1 MSGKK
6 IKRVPAK
13 KIAQK
18 IINECHIILAVLDAR
33 NPEGTRNKNLEDKIK
48 KENKKLIYVLNKA
61 DLVPVKILE
70 KWKDIIKSEN
80 PEASVVFVSSKYKNG
95 TKILR
100 DNIKKYLQL
109 MGIKEGKVGVVG
121 YPNVGKS
128 SLINALT
135 GKKSAA
141 SGLVAGL
148 TKGEQWIRLTKNI
161 KLLDTPGVIE
171 PKDEDELVMI
181 GALRYEKIE
190 NPIEPAIKILR
201 NLYAFDEN
209 IIKKYYGIEI
219 NDINDISDINEEFIE
234 KIGKKLNYL
243 GKNGIIDMKRT
254 AKSIIKDYQDG
265 KLNYYPMKIKKYSQK
280 RGKDIEFIAKYL
292 KDFPFIDDA
301 NAIISHLSDIS
312 ELCNIKLKYPII
324 GSKNIDDVIVV
335 ISFGEKTA
343 DGGRKKVEEYAKN
356 NNIFLYSTGKGR
368 CGGNRLF
375 IGVGNKIN
383 E

>member
-13 KIAQK
+13 KIAHK
-18 IINECHIILAVLDAR
+18 IISECDIILAVLDAR

-48 KENKKLIYVLNKA
+48 ESNKKLIYVLNKA
-61 DLVPVKILE
+61 DLVPIKILE
-70 KWKDIIKSEN
+70 KWKGIIKNEN
-80 PEASVVFVSSKYKNG
+80 PEASVVFVSSKYKKG

-100 DNIKKYLQL
+100 DDIKKYLQL
-109 MGIKEGKVGVVG
+109 KGIKDGKVGVVG

-148 TKGEQWIRLTKNI
+148 TKGEQWIKLTKNI

-190 NPIEPAIKILR
+190 NPVEPAIRILK

-209 IIKKYYGIEI
+209 IVKNYYNIEI
-219 NDINDISDINEEFIE
+219 NNIEDINEEFIE

-265 KLNYYPMKIKKYSQK
+265 KLNYYPMKVKKYGQK
-280 RGKDIEFIAKYL
+280 RKTDIGFIAKYL
-292 KDFPFIDDA
+292 EDFPFIDDA
-301 NAIISHLSDIS
+301 NSIISHLSDVS
-312 ELCNIKLKYPII
+312 ELSSIKVKQPII
-324 GSKNIDDVIVV
+324 GSKKIDNVVVI

-343 DGGRKKVEEYAKN
+343 DSGRKKVEEYARN
-356 NNIFLYSTGKGR
+356 NNISLYSTGKGR

-375 IGVGNKIN
+375 VGVG
-383 E
+383 ESAE

>member
-13 KIAQK
+13 KIAHK

-48 KENKKLIYVLNKA
+48 ESNKKLIYVLNKA
-61 DLVPVKILE
+61 DLVPIKILE
-70 KWKDIIKSEN
+70 KWKGIIKNEN
-80 PEASVVFVSSKYKNG
+80 PEASVVFVSSKYKKG

-100 DNIKKYLQL
+100 DDIKKYLQL
-109 MGIKEGKVGVVG
+109 KGIKDGKVGVVG

-148 TKGEQWIRLTKNI
+148 TKGEQWIKLTKNI

-190 NPIEPAIKILR
+190 NPVEPAIRILK

-209 IIKKYYGIEI
+209 IVKNYYNIEI
-219 NDINDISDINEEFIE
+219 NNMEDINEEFIE

-243 GKNGIIDMKRT
+243 GKNGMIDMKRT

-265 KLNYYPMKIKKYSQK
+265 KLNYYPVKVKKYGQK
-280 RGKDIEFIAKYL
+280 RKTDIGFIAKYL
-292 KDFPFIDDA
+292 EDFPFIDDA
-301 NAIISHLSDIS
+301 NSIISHLSDVS
-312 ELCNIKLKYPII
+312 ELSSIKVKQPVI
-324 GSKNIDDVIVV
+324 GSKKIDDVVV
-335 ISFGEKTA
+335 IISFGEKTA
-343 DGGRKKVEEYAKN
+343 DSGRKKVEEYARN
-356 NNIFLYSTGKGR
+356 NNISLYSTGKGR

-375 IGVGNKIN
+375 VGVGEYINK
-383 E
+383 

>member
-13 KIAQK
+13 KIAHK
-18 IINECHIILAVLDAR
+18 IISECDIILAVLDAR

-48 KENKKLIYVLNKA
+48 ESNKKLIYVLNKA
-61 DLVPVKILE
+61 DLVPIKILE
-70 KWKDIIKSEN
+70 KWKGIIKNEN
-80 PEASVVFVSSKYKNG
+80 PEASVVFVSSKYKKG

-100 DNIKKYLQL
+100 DDIKKYLQL
-109 MGIKEGKVGVVG
+109 KGIKDGKVGVVG

-148 TKGEQWIRLTKNI
+148 TKGEQWIKLTKNI

-190 NPIEPAIKILR
+190 NPVEPAIKILK

-209 IIKKYYGIEI
+209 IVKNYYNIEI
-219 NDINDISDINEEFIE
+219 NNMEDINEEFIE

-243 GKNGIIDMKRT
+243 GKNGMIDMKRT

-265 KLNYYPMKIKKYSQK
+265 KLNYYPMKVKKYGQK
-280 RGKDIEFIAKYL
+280 RKTDIGFIAKYL
-292 KDFPFIDDA
+292 EDFPFIDDA
-301 NAIISHLSDIS
+301 NSIISHLSDVS
-312 ELCNIKLKYPII
+312 ELSSIKVKQPVI
-324 GSKNIDDVIVV
+324 GSKKIDDVVV
-335 ISFGEKTA
+335 IISFGEKTA
-343 DGGRKKVEEYAKN
+343 DSGRKKVEEYARN
-356 NNIFLYSTGKGR
+356 NNISLYSTGKGR

-375 IGVGNKIN
+375 VGVGEYINK
-383 E
+383 

>member
-13 KIAQK
+13 KIAHK
-18 IINECHIILAVLDAR
+18 IINECDIILAVLDAR

-48 KENKKLIYVLNKA
+48 ESNKKLIYVLNKA
-61 DLVPVKILE
+61 DLVPIKILE
-70 KWKDIIKSEN
+70 KWKGIIKNEN
-80 PEASVVFVSSKYKNG
+80 PEASVVFVSSKYKKG

-100 DNIKKYLQL
+100 DDIKKYLQL
-109 MGIKEGKVGVVG
+109 KGIKDGKVGVVG

-148 TKGEQWIRLTKNI
+148 TKGEQWIKLTKNI

-190 NPIEPAIKILR
+190 NPVEPAIRILK

-209 IIKKYYGIEI
+209 IVKNYYNIEI
-219 NDINDISDINEEFIE
+219 NNMEDINEEFIE

-243 GKNGIIDMKRT
+243 GKNGMIDINRT

-265 KLNYYPMKIKKYSQK
+265 KLNYYPMKVKKYGQK
-280 RGKDIEFIAKYL
+280 RKTDIGFIAKYL
-292 KDFPFIDDA
+292 EDFPFIDDA
-301 NAIISHLSDIS
+301 NSIISHLSDVS
-312 ELCNIKLKYPII
+312 ELSSIKVKQPVI
-324 GSKNIDDVIVV
+324 GSKKIDDVVV
-335 ISFGEKTA
+335 IISFGEKTA
-343 DGGRKKVEEYAKN
+343 DSGRKKVEEYARN
-356 NNIFLYSTGKGR
+356 NNISLYSTGKGR

-375 IGVGNKIN
+375 VGVGEYINK
-383 E
+383 

>member
-13 KIAQK
+13 KIAHK
-18 IINECHIILAVLDAR
+18 IISECDIILAVLDAR

-48 KENKKLIYVLNKA
+48 ESNKKLIYVLNKA

-70 KWKDIIKSEN
+70 RWKEIIKSEN
-80 PEASVVFVSSKYKNG
+80 PEASVVFVSSKHKKG

-100 DNIKKYLQL
+100 DDIKKYLQL
-109 MGIKEGKVGVVG
+109 KGIKEGKVGVVG

-148 TKGEQWIRLTKNI
+148 TKGEQWIKLTKNI

-190 NPIEPAIKILR
+190 NPVEPAIKILK

-209 IIKKYYGIEI
+209 IVKNYYNIEI
-219 NDINDISDINEEFIE
+219 NNIEDINEEFIE

-265 KLNYYPMKIKKYSQK
+265 KLNYYPVKVKKYGQK
-280 RGKDIEFIAKYL
+280 RKTDIGFIAKYL
-292 KDFPFIDDA
+292 EDFPFIDDA
-301 NAIISHLSDIS
+301 NSIISHLSDVS
-312 ELCNIKLKYPII
+312 ELSSIKVKQPVI
-324 GSKNIDDVIVV
+324 GSKKIDDVVV
-335 ISFGEKTA
+335 IISFGEKTA
-343 DGGRKKVEEYAKN
+343 DSGRKKVEEYARN
-356 NNIFLYSTGKGR
+356 NNISLYSTGKGR

-375 IGVGNKIN
+375 VGVG
-383 E
+383 ESAE

>member
-13 KIAQK
+13 KIAHK
-18 IINECHIILAVLDAR
+18 IISECDIILAVLDAR

-48 KENKKLIYVLNKA
+48 ESNKKLIYVLNKA
-61 DLVPVKILE
+61 DLVPIKILE
-70 KWKDIIKSEN
+70 KWKGIIKNEN
-80 PEASVVFVSSKYKNG
+80 PEASVVFVSSKYKKG

-100 DNIKKYLQL
+100 DDIKKYLQL
-109 MGIKEGKVGVVG
+109 KGIKDGKVGVVG

-148 TKGEQWIRLTKNI
+148 TKGEQWIKLTKNI

-190 NPIEPAIKILR
+190 NPVEPAIRILK

-209 IIKKYYGIEI
+209 IVKNYYNIEI
-219 NDINDISDINEEFIE
+219 NNMEDINEEFIE

-243 GKNGIIDMKRT
+243 GKNGMIDMKRT

-265 KLNYYPMKIKKYSQK
+265 KLNYYPMKVKKYGQK
-280 RGKDIEFIAKYL
+280 RKTDIGFIAKYL
-292 KDFPFIDDA
+292 EDFPFIDDA
-301 NAIISHLSDIS
+301 NSIISHLSDVS
-312 ELCNIKLKYPII
+312 ELSSIKVKQPVI
-324 GSKNIDDVIVV
+324 GSKKIDDVVV
-335 ISFGEKTA
+335 IISFGEKTA
-343 DGGRKKVEEYAKN
+343 DSGRKKVEEYARN
-356 NNIFLYSTGKGR
+356 NNISLYSTGKGR

-375 IGVGNKIN
+375 VGVGEYINK
-383 E
+383 

>member
-13 KIAQK
+13 KIAHK
-18 IINECHIILAVLDAR
+18 IINECDIILAVLDAR

-48 KENKKLIYVLNKA
+48 ESNKKLIYVLNKA
-61 DLVPVKILE
+61 DLVPIKILE
-70 KWKDIIKSEN
+70 KWKGIIKNEN
-80 PEASVVFVSSKYKNG
+80 PEASVVFVSSKHKKG

-100 DNIKKYLQL
+100 DDIKKYLQL
-109 MGIKEGKVGVVG
+109 KGIKEGKVGVVG

-148 TKGEQWIRLTKNI
+148 TKGEQWIKLTKNI

-190 NPIEPAIKILR
+190 NPVEPAIKILK

-209 IIKKYYGIEI
+209 IVKNYYNIEI
-219 NDINDISDINEEFIE
+219 NNMEDINEEFIE

-265 KLNYYPMKIKKYSQK
+265 KLNYYPVKVKKYGQK
-280 RGKDIEFIAKYL
+280 RGKDIGFIAKYL
-292 KDFPFIDDA
+292 EDFPFIDDA
-301 NAIISHLSDIS
+301 NSVISHLSDIS
-312 ELCNIKLKYPII
+312 ELSSMKIKQPII
-324 GSKNIDDVIVV
+324 GSKKIDDVVV
-335 ISFGEKTA
+335 IISFGEKTA
-343 DGGRKKVEEYAKN
+343 DSGRKKVEEYARN
-356 NNIFLYSTGKGR
+356 NNISLYSTGKGR

-375 IGVGNKIN
+375 VGVG
-383 E
+383 ESAE

>member
-13 KIAQK
+13 KIAHK
-18 IINECHIILAVLDAR
+18 IINECDIILAVLDAR

-48 KENKKLIYVLNKA
+48 ESNKKLIYVLNKA
-61 DLVPVKILE
+61 DLVPIKILE
-70 KWKDIIKSEN
+70 KWKGIIKNEN
-80 PEASVVFVSSKYKNG
+80 PEASVVFVSSKYKKG

-100 DNIKKYLQL
+100 DDIKKYLQL
-109 MGIKEGKVGVVG
+109 KGIKDGKVGVVG

-148 TKGEQWIRLTKNI
+148 TKGEQWIKLTKNI

-190 NPIEPAIKILR
+190 NPVEPAIKILK

-209 IIKKYYGIEI
+209 IVKNYYNIEI
-219 NDINDISDINEEFIE
+219 NNIEDINEEFIE

-243 GKNGIIDMKRT
+243 GKNGMIDINRT

-265 KLNYYPMKIKKYSQK
+265 KLNYYPVKVKKYGQK
-280 RGKDIEFIAKYL
+280 RKTDIGFIAKYL
-292 KDFPFIDDA
+292 EDFPFIDDA
-301 NAIISHLSDIS
+301 NSIISHLSDVS
-312 ELCNIKLKYPII
+312 ELSSIKVKQPII
-324 GSKNIDDVIVV
+324 GSKKIDDVVV
-335 ISFGEKTA
+335 IISFGEKTA
-343 DGGRKKVEEYAKN
+343 DSGRKKVEEYARN
-356 NNIFLYSTGKGR
+356 NNISLYSTGKGR

-375 IGVGNKIN
+375 VGVGEYINK
-383 E
+383 

>member
-13 KIAQK
+13 KIAHK
-18 IINECHIILAVLDAR
+18 IINECDIILAVLDAR

-48 KENKKLIYVLNKA
+48 ESNKKLIYVLNKA
-61 DLVPVKILE
+61 DLVPIKILE
-70 KWKDIIKSEN
+70 KWKGIIKNEN
-80 PEASVVFVSSKYKNG
+80 PEVSVVFVSSKHKKG

-109 MGIKEGKVGVVG
+109 KGIKDGKVGVVG

-148 TKGEQWIRLTKNI
+148 TKGEQWIKLTKNI

-190 NPIEPAIKILR
+190 NPVEPAIRILK

-209 IIKKYYGIEI
+209 IVKNYYNIEI
-219 NDINDISDINEEFIE
+219 NNMEDINEEFIE

-243 GKNGIIDMKRT
+243 GKNGMIDMKRT

-265 KLNYYPMKIKKYSQK
+265 KLNYYPMKVKKYGQK
-280 RGKDIEFIAKYL
+280 RKTDIGFIAKYL
-292 KDFPFIDDA
+292 EDFPFIDDA
-301 NAIISHLSDIS
+301 NSIISHLSDVS
-312 ELCNIKLKYPII
+312 ELSSIKVKQPVI
-324 GSKNIDDVIVV
+324 GSKKIDDVVV
-335 ISFGEKTA
+335 IISFGEKTA
-343 DGGRKKVEEYAKN
+343 DSGRKKVEEYARN
-356 NNIFLYSTGKGR
+356 NNISLYSTGKGR

-375 IGVGNKIN
+375 VGVGEYINK
-383 E
+383 

>member
-13 KIAQK
+13 KIAHK

-48 KENKKLIYVLNKA
+48 ESNKKLIYVLNKA

-70 KWKDIIKSEN
+70 RWKEIIKSEN
-80 PEASVVFVSSKYKNG
+80 PEASVVFVSSKHKKG

-100 DNIKKYLQL
+100 DDIKKYLQL
-109 MGIKEGKVGVVG
+109 KGIKDGKVGVVG

-148 TKGEQWIRLTKNI
+148 TKGEQWIKLTKNI

-190 NPIEPAIKILR
+190 NPVEPAIKILK

-209 IIKKYYGIEI
+209 IVKNYYNIEI
-219 NDINDISDINEEFIE
+219 NNIEDINEEFIE

-265 KLNYYPMKIKKYSQK
+265 KLNYYPVKVKKYGQK
-280 RGKDIEFIAKYL
+280 RKTDIGFIAKYL
-292 KDFPFIDDA
+292 EDFPFIDDA
-301 NAIISHLSDIS
+301 NSVISHLSDIS
-312 ELCNIKLKYPII
+312 ELSSMKIKQPII
-324 GSKNIDDVIVV
+324 GSKKIDDVVV
-335 ISFGEKTA
+335 IISFGEKTA
-343 DGGRKKVEEYAKN
+343 DSGRKKVEEYARN
-356 NNIFLYSTGKGR
+356 NNISLYSTGKGR

-375 IGVGNKIN
+375 VGVG
-383 E
+383 ESAE

>member
-13 KIAQK
+13 KIAHK
-18 IINECHIILAVLDAR
+18 IINECDIILAVLDAR

-48 KENKKLIYVLNKA
+48 ESNKKLIYVLNKA
-61 DLVPVKILE
+61 DLVPIKILE
-70 KWKDIIKSEN
+70 KWKGIIKNEN
-80 PEASVVFVSSKYKNG
+80 PEASVVFVSSKYKKG

-100 DNIKKYLQL
+100 DDIKKYLQL
-109 MGIKEGKVGVVG
+109 KGIKDGKVGVVG

-148 TKGEQWIRLTKNI
+148 TKGEQWIKLTKNI

-190 NPIEPAIKILR
+190 NPVEPAIKILK

-209 IIKKYYGIEI
+209 IVKNYYNIEI
-219 NDINDISDINEEFIE
+219 NNIEDINEEFIE

-243 GKNGIIDMKRT
+243 GKNGMIDMKRT

-265 KLNYYPMKIKKYSQK
+265 KLNYYPMKVKKYGQK
-280 RGKDIEFIAKYL
+280 RKTDIGFIAKYL
-292 KDFPFIDDA
+292 EDFPFIDDA
-301 NAIISHLSDIS
+301 NSIISHLSDIS
-312 ELCNIKLKYPII
+312 ELSSIKVKQPII
-324 GSKNIDDVIVV
+324 GSKKIDDVVV
-335 ISFGEKTA
+335 IISFGEKTA
-343 DGGRKKVEEYAKN
+343 DSGRKKVEEYARN
-356 NNIFLYSTGKGR
+356 NNISLYSTGKGR

-375 IGVGNKIN
+375 VGVGEYINK
-383 E
+383 

>member
-13 KIAQK
+13 KIAHK
-18 IINECHIILAVLDAR
+18 IINECDIILAVLDAR

-48 KENKKLIYVLNKA
+48 ESNKKLIYVLNKA
-61 DLVPVKILE
+61 DLVPIKILE
-70 KWKDIIKSEN
+70 KWKGIIKNEN
-80 PEASVVFVSSKYKNG
+80 PEASVVFVSSKYKKG

-100 DNIKKYLQL
+100 DDIKKYLQL
-109 MGIKEGKVGVVG
+109 KGIKDGKVGVVG

-148 TKGEQWIRLTKNI
+148 TKGEQWIKLTKNI

-190 NPIEPAIKILR
+190 NPVEPAIRILK

-209 IIKKYYGIEI
+209 IVKNYYNIEI
-219 NDINDISDINEEFIE
+219 NNMEDINEEFIE

-243 GKNGIIDMKRT
+243 GKNGMIDMKRT

-265 KLNYYPMKIKKYSQK
+265 KLNYYPVKVKKYGQK
-280 RGKDIEFIAKYL
+280 RKTDIGFITKYL
-292 KDFPFIDDA
+292 EDFPFIDDA
-301 NAIISHLSDIS
+301 NSIISHLSDVS
-312 ELCNIKLKYPII
+312 ELSSIKVKQPVI
-324 GSKNIDDVIVV
+324 GSKKIDDVVV
-335 ISFGEKTA
+335 IISFGEKTA
-343 DGGRKKVEEYAKN
+343 DSGRKKVEEYARN
-356 NNIFLYSTGKGR
+356 NNISLYSTGKGR

-375 IGVGNKIN
+375 VGVGEYINK
-383 E
+383 

>member
-13 KIAQK
+13 KIAHK

-48 KENKKLIYVLNKA
+48 ESNKKLIYVLNKA

-70 KWKDIIKSEN
+70 RWKEIIKSEN
-80 PEASVVFVSSKYKNG
+80 PEASVVFVSSKHKKG

-100 DNIKKYLQL
+100 DDIKKYLQL
-109 MGIKEGKVGVVG
+109 KGIKEGKVGVVG

-148 TKGEQWIRLTKNI
+148 TKGEQWIKLTKNI

-190 NPIEPAIKILR
+190 NPVEPAIRILK

-209 IIKKYYGIEI
+209 IVKNYYNIEI
-219 NDINDISDINEEFIE
+219 NNMEDINEEFIE

-243 GKNGIIDMKRT
+243 GKNGMIDMKRT

-265 KLNYYPMKIKKYSQK
+265 KLNYYPMKVKKYGQK
-280 RGKDIEFIAKYL
+280 RKTDIGFIAKYL
-292 KDFPFIDDA
+292 EDFPFIDDA
-301 NAIISHLSDIS
+301 NSIISHLSDVS
-312 ELCNIKLKYPII
+312 ELSSIKVKQPII
-324 GSKNIDDVIVV
+324 GSKKIDDVVV
-335 ISFGEKTA
+335 IISFGEKTA
-343 DGGRKKVEEYAKN
+343 DSGRKKVEEYARN
-356 NNIFLYSTGKGR
+356 NNISLYSTGKGR

-375 IGVGNKIN
+375 VGVGEPNI
-383 E
+383 

>member
-13 KIAQK
+13 KIAHK

-48 KENKKLIYVLNKA
+48 ESNKKLIYVLNKA

-70 KWKDIIKSEN
+70 RWKEIIKSEN
-80 PEASVVFVSSKYKNG
+80 PEASVVFVSSKHKKG

-100 DNIKKYLQL
+100 DDIKKYLQL
-109 MGIKEGKVGVVG
+109 KGIKEGKVGVVG

-148 TKGEQWIRLTKNI
+148 TKGEQWIKLTKNI

-190 NPIEPAIKILR
+190 NPVEPAIKILK

-209 IIKKYYGIEI
+209 IVKNYYNIEI
-219 NDINDISDINEEFIE
+219 NNIEDINEEFIE

-265 KLNYYPMKIKKYSQK
+265 KLNYYPVKVKKYGQK
-280 RGKDIEFIAKYL
+280 RKTDIGFITKYL
-292 KDFPFIDDA
+292 EDFPFIDDA
-301 NAIISHLSDIS
+301 NSIISHLSDVS
-312 ELCNIKLKYPII
+312 ELSSIKVKQPVI
-324 GSKNIDDVIVV
+324 GSKKIDDVVV
-335 ISFGEKTA
+335 IISFGEKTA
-343 DGGRKKVEEYAKN
+343 DSGRKKVEEYARN
-356 NNIFLYSTGKGR
+356 NNISLYSTGKGR

-375 IGVGNKIN
+375 VGVGEYINK
-383 E
+383 

>member
-13 KIAQK
+13 KIAHK

-48 KENKKLIYVLNKA
+48 ESNKKLIYVLNKA

-70 KWKDIIKSEN
+70 RWKEIIKSEN
-80 PEASVVFVSSKYKNG
+80 PEVSVVFVSSKHKKG

-109 MGIKEGKVGVVG
+109 KGIKEGKVGVIG

-148 TKGEQWIRLTKNI
+148 TKGEQWIKLTKNI

-181 GALRYEKIE
+181 GAFRYEKIE
-190 NPIEPAIKILR
+190 NPVEPAIKILK

-219 NDINDISDINEEFIE
+219 NNTEDINEEFIE

-265 KLNYYPMKIKKYSQK
+265 KLNYYPMKVKKYGQK
-280 RGKDIEFIAKYL
+280 RGKNIEFIAKYL
-292 KDFPFIDDA
+292 EDFPFIDDA
-301 NAIISHLSDIS
+301 NSIISHLSDIS
-312 ELCNIKLKYPII
+312 ELSNMNIKQPII
-324 GSKNIDDVIVV
+324 GSKKIDDVVVV

-343 DGGRKKVEEYAKN
+343 DSGRKKVEEYARN
-356 NNIFLYSTGKGR
+356 NNISLYSTGKGR

-375 IGVGNKIN
+375 VGVGESN
-383 E
+383 